1 MQEEVYIAFEKYLQN
16 EMTLAE
22 KQAFENRILNDSDLH
37 ESFELYKAANQFLE
51 TKFSK
56 ETADFKSNLQLISK
70 ENTTNEMILGK
81 PKVIPLFSK
90 WFAIAASVVVF
101 ISIWFL
107 MQNST
112 AEYSDYNQHEKAY
125 FTERSVGNDNL
136 KLAQDAFNNK
146 EYDKA
151 VANFEKVTKEE
162 LGVEGNLFYAI
173 SLIEVN
179 QFDKAEA
186 ILIEINEGGSVYKEK
201 AIWYLGLSKLKQ
213 KKYEEC
219 KVILET
225 LTNDAEDY
233 DKAQEILKKL

>member
-1 MQEEVYIAFEKYLQN
+1 MSELTFEQML
-16 EMTLAE
+16 E
-22 KQAFENRILNDSDLH
+22 
-37 ESFELYKAANQFLE
+37 ESFKTIHTGEVVEGTVIAVKPEEIVLNIGYKSDGIL
-51 TKFSK
+51 TKN
-56 ETADFKSNLQLISK
+56 EY
-70 ENTTNEMILGK
+70 TNEPNVDLTK
-81 PKVIPLFSK
+81 LVKVDDKLDVKIIKVNDGEGQVLLSYK
-90 WFAIAASVVVF
+90 RLA
-101 ISIWFL
+101 L
-107 MQNST
+107 
-112 AEYSDYNQHEKAY
+112 EK
-125 FTERSVGNDNL
+125 GN
-136 KLAQDAFNNK
+136 KRIEDAFNNK

-186 ILIEINEGGSVYKEK
+186 ILIGINEGGSVYKEK